1 MPISLDSLPISKGAR
16 KAFFYILHNQPAT
29 RAGICTALGVGAVSA
44 GKYVQE
50 LLNTGMIK
58 EEGYSESSGGRKP
71 LIYAVN
77 DTNHYI
83 LCINISTIYCEV
95 AVSDFNLKL
104 HGLRH
109 FSIKEDD
116 RPEAIVAKIW
126 AVYNNIKEEKSL
138 SDSSFIGA
146 GVILFGTVK
155 DSSGIM
161 YRPIVQ
167 YMNDH
172 WIDYPILDKLRNALP
187 LQIFYEKGITALAS
201 LEYNYGVG
209 KSCKSM
215 IYVLCAMNIRSAYV
229 LNGEVQGKTPFYE
242 DAFGHMVVNYDGPHC
257 KCGQYGCLNCYA
269 TIPAIIDEYKKR
281 VKRGAPSSISG
292 ELDEVTIE
300 AISKAAED
308 GEECARSVI
317 LDRARMLGIALANYI
332 RVTFPD
338 LVLLS
343 GLLVELS
350 PLYFDTAVA
359 VAKDHLA
366 KIDHA
371 NVSFSRIGSFS
382 SPLTTSCASLVLE
395 SVFGDN

>member
-1 MPISLDSLPISKGAR
+1 MPKSLDSLKLTKSAK

-29 RAGICTALGVGAVSA
+29 RAGICEALEVGAVSA

-50 LLNTGMIK
+50 LLDAGMIK

-71 LIYAVN
+71 IIYSVN
-77 DTNHYI
+77 NKGHYI

-109 FSIKEDD
+109 FSIKVDD
-116 RPEAIVAKIW
+116 RPETIVAKIW
-126 AVYNNIKEEKSL
+126 AVYGNIKEEMNL
-138 SDSSFIGA
+138 TDASFIGA

-161 YRPIVQ
+161 YKPIVQ
-167 YMNDH
+167 YMNEN
-172 WIDYPILDKLRNALP
+172 WLDYPILDKLRNSLP
-187 LQIFYEKGITALAS
+187 LPIYYEKGITALAS
-201 LEYNYGVG
+201 LEYHYGVG

-215 IYVLCAMNIRSAYV
+215 LYVLCAMNIRSAYV
-229 LNGEVQGKTPFYE
+229 LNGEVQGKSPFYE

-269 TIPAIIDEYKKR
+269 TIPAIIDEYQKR
-281 VKRGAPSSISG
+281 VKRGSPTTIEG

-300 AISKAAED
+300 QICKAADEGED
-308 GEECARSVI
+308 CARSVI
-317 LDRARMLGIALANYI
+317 QDRARMLGIALANYVN
-332 RVTFPD
+332 VTSPD

-350 PLYFDTAVA
+350 TLYFETAVA
-359 VAKDHLA
+359 VANDHLS
-366 KIDHA
+366 KIDND
-371 NVSFSRIGSFS
+371 NVVFRRLGSFT
-382 SPLTTSCASLVLE
+382 SPLTTSGASLVLE
-395 SVFGDN
+395 SVFGA